1 MKLIPKVDLIY
12 EYKNPKYGPGPSTSM
27 GPNIRKFVFPGFFI
41 GFFLFLAFFSAPCVG
56 NNRFRWSISCL
67 STKSSTIAS
76 ENSYYGVGTPPER
89 MGLCQNRYGR
99 TFSRAQNP
107 ANVLF

>member
-41 GFFLFLAFFSAPCVG
+41 GFFLFLAFFEACCGVTRP
-56 NNRFRWSISCL
+56 FRWTRIGHMLIYDHFNDS
-67 STKSSTIAS
+67 
-76 ENSYYGVGTPPER
+76 R
-89 MGLCQNRYGR
+89 WMG
-99 TFSRAQNP
+99 
-107 ANVLF
+107 

>member
-41 GFFLFLAFFSAPCVG
+41 GFFLFLAFFSASCVG

-67 STKSSTIAS
+67 STKSSTIS
-76 ENSYYGVGTPPER
+76 KRKQLLWGGDPS
-89 MGLCQNRYGR
+89 
-99 TFSRAQNP
+99 
-107 ANVLF
+107 